1 MQRRLQALV
10 LTHGSAACLHAL
22 TNLALDTV
30 EQLAHSHPPT
40 RDRKRSLSRRP
51 TPPTTPA
58 PTTRLTSSQ
67 RPPARSLRTA
77 TPVHARHPGA
87 PPRTCGSG
95 NATSDAGATTSAR
108 IRAELTFRG
117 RIDHTA
123 QPPGQRERQEG
134 EPVTNIPDRTEQITT
149 FFAANPN
156 RLYRTVASSVHAP
169 RELIDRQPT
178 PYGSPSCLRRQLRAL
193 QPAAVCPSR
202 AGRFER
208 VAHGAAR
215 SAGSAPAP
223 ARASYARARACP
235 RPSRRCRRGRGKAR
249 RPTQGAV

>member
-117 RIDHTA
+117 RMTT
-123 QPPGQRERQEG
+123 PPSPR
-134 EPVTNIPDRTEQITT
+134 
-149 FFAANPN
+149 ANE
-156 RLYRTVASSVHAP
+156 S
-169 RELIDRQPT
+169 
-178 PYGSPSCLRRQLRAL
+178 
-193 QPAAVCPSR
+193 
-202 AGRFER
+202 
-208 VAHGAAR
+208 AR
-215 SAGSAPAP
+215 
-223 ARASYARARACP
+223 RASP
-235 RPSRRCRRGRGKAR
+235 
-249 RPTQGAV
+249 